1 MQRIELP
8 ERTYANFGHP
18 LNELIRLA
26 GAMAKAENGC
36 YLDLTQSK
44 FLSPFLL
51 GGAAA
56 LLKEQQERGL
66 PSGGG
71 NNRLDGSLKAY
82 LELVRFPDGLSQ
94 AGDDYAAKRLLADLR
109 SKTYIPIVSFAASLV
124 GEDEREALIQAME
137 SLLVQ
142 QCGLQGTM
150 LSVLKYLIAEL
161 TGNIAQH
168 AAVGTGFLFAQYMPN
183 GRYMD
188 VVIAD
193 TGQGLL
199 QSYLRHGKFK
209 PISDAEA
216 LHLALNGRSTKDI
229 PESRGFGIP
238 TSRNM
243 LVNGLGGSFFYWSGT
258 AFLFNTSTVNNIY
271 ELRNGTTFP
280 GCYLALRIPTMAPS
294 TFNLYNFVG

>member
-1 MQRIELP
+1 MQRIVLP
-8 ERTYANFGHP
+8 ERTYVDFGHP

-26 GAMAKAENGC
+26 GTMAKAEQGC
-36 YLDLTQSK
+36 CLDFTQSK

-66 PSGGG
+66 PSGGAG
-71 NNRLDGSLKAY
+71 NCLEGSLKAY
-82 LELVRFPDGLSQ
+82 LELIHFPEGLSQ
-94 AGDDYAAKRLLADLR
+94 ASDDYAAKRLLVDLR
-109 SKTYIPIVSFAASLV
+109 SKTYIPIVSFAASMV
-124 GEDEREALIQAME
+124 GEKDREALIQAME
-137 SLLVQ
+137 NLLVQ
-142 QCGLQGTM
+142 QCGLKGPM

-168 AAVGTGFLFAQYMPN
+168 AATGTGFLFAQYMPN

-199 QSYLRHGKFK
+199 RSYLQHGKFK

-216 LHLALNGRSTKDI
+216 LHLALNGRSTKEI

-243 LVNGLGGSFFYWSGT
+243 LVNGLGGSFFYWTGSS
-258 AFLFNTSTVNNIY
+258 FLFNTSTLNNIY
-271 ELRNGTTFP
+271 ELRNGITFP

-294 TFNLYNFVG
+294 TFNLYNFIG